1 MQGSSKGLQNSRIV
15 LFQAGFPISIQSI
28 VKKDRVV
35 SSKSNDN
42 SHIREAW
49 VIFFILGIIML
60 NFPFIHIFNK
70 ATTILGIPLLILY
83 FFLGWPLS
91 ILVIYLFCHRLEDDP
106 AEEKPDSNQ
115 RDASE

>member
-1 MQGSSKGLQNSRIV
+1 MP
-15 LFQAGFPISIQSI
+15 A
-28 VKKDRVV
+28 KKT
-35 SSKSNDN
+35 DN

-49 VIFFILGIIML
+49 VIFFILGVIML

-91 ILVIYLFCHRLEDDP
+91 ILVVFLFCQRLEDGPVD
-106 AEEKPDSNQ
+106 DHTNTDQ